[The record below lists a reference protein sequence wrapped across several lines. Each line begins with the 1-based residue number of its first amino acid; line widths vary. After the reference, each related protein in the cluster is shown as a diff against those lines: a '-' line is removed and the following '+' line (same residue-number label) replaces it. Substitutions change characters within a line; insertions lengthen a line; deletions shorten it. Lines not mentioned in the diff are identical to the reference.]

1 MLKAGNTS
9 GTIVLQHSA
18 SRDPSSFVPLSGT
31 STVLTAVSN
40 TPVEVTSFLRYVRW
54 SASNVVGEP
63 VVLIDLVAKE

>member
-1 MLKAGNTS
+1 
-9 GTIVLQHSA
+9 
-18 SRDPSSFVPLSGT
+18 
-31 STVLTAVSN
+31 VSN